1 MLKKA
6 FVLFFLVFI
15 TSGYASIPLV
25 LDDNL
30 EEKCLCREYVDFFED
45 TSTKMGITEILQLN
59 SNKFVTSTAQDLMND
74 NISSSYWLKFTIKNN
89 CTYNRPFNV
98 EMFDFDINQVSL
110 YIPVHGGGY
119 REERAGFDY
128 KFNTRHVHHK
138 NLSFNLPISE
148 GETATFYMRFY
159 STEKNV
165 LEPIVRS
172 YNQTLKYGLTEYIL
186 FGVFYG
192 LLLLMIFY
200 NLLYFIIL
208 KKAHY
213 IFYVFYATGILL
225 YLMSQ
230 NGTGFQFLWANYP
243 QINPY
248 IGDISLFVGIVSM
261 LLFTISFLELK
272 TKNRSIYT
280 LVIVA
285 LILRIATFPIQL
297 ACTDNYSWLIIDV
310 IAVQISLFSG
320 FTLYKQGFV
329 SAKWFLMAFL
339 ILDVCFLVTTLEILG
354 WIHSGIHTVYSLNF
368 GIILQFV
375 FLSISIAESVKD
387 TYKQMTEAQASLIK
401 LKEDANKNLERKVI
415 ERTKELRKQK
425 DIIEEKNQ
433 QIMASVRYAKN
444 IQNAVLPDTIQMS
457 GIGKN
462 FFVLNLPR
470 DIVSGDFYWVHML
483 NEDKYIVTAV
493 DCTGHGIPG
502 AFMSLIG
509 INLLNRIVSEGIHLP
524 NEILSKLHQ
533 SIQEVLKQKETKNAD
548 GMDMAI
554 CLVDKKEKLI
564 HYSGAKNPL
573 IYIQDNK
580 ITKIKASRNGIGGTE
595 QPENIDFELHTL
607 DYKQK
612 AIQFYLFSDGYV
624 DQFGGG
630 FGKKFYT
637 RNFMKLLHENQN
649 LSMKEQYNTL
659 LTTINNWMGT
669 DHFQVD
675 DILVL
680 GIKED

>member
-1 MLKKA
+1 M
-6 FVLFFLVFI
+6 
-15 TSGYASIPLV
+15 SSIPLI
-25 LDDNL
+25 LNDSL
-30 EEKCLCREYVDFFED
+30 EEKCICREYVDFYED
-45 TSTKMGITEILQLN
+45 TSTKKGIKEILQLPEEN
-59 SNKFVTSTAQDLMND
+59 FVTSTAQDLMND
-74 NISSSYWLKFTIKNN
+74 NIRSAYWLRFTITNN
-89 CTYNRPFNV
+89 CSYSKPFNV
-98 EMFDFDINQVSL
+98 EMFDFDINKVSL
-110 YIPVHGGGY
+110 YIPLHSGGY
-119 REERAGFDY
+119 REEHAGFDY
-128 KFNTRHVHHK
+128 KFQSRDVHHK
-138 NLSFNLPISE
+138 NLSFNLPITE

-159 STEKNV
+159 SNDKNV

-213 IFYVFYATGILL
+213 IFYVFYASGILI

-230 NGTGFQFLWANYP
+230 NGTGFQFLWPNYP
-243 QINPY
+243 EINPY
-248 IGDISLFVGIVSM
+248 IGDISLFVGIISM
-261 LLFTISFLELK
+261 LFFTISFLELK
-272 TKNRSIYT
+272 TKNRTVFRFNI
-280 LVIVA
+280 IA
-285 LILRIATFPIQL
+285 LIIRTALFPIQL
-297 ACTDNYSWLIIDV
+297 VSGENYLWLIVDV
-310 IAVQISLFSG
+310 ITVQISLLSG
-320 FTLYKQGFV
+320 LILYKQGFI
-329 SAKWFLMAFL
+329 SAKWFLMAFI
-339 ILDVCFLVTTLEILG
+339 ILDVCFFVSMLESFG
-354 WIHSGIHTVYSLNF
+354 WIDSGIHTVYSLNF

-387 TYKQMTEAQASLIK
+387 TYKQMNEAQASLIQ

-444 IQNAVLPDTIQMS
+444 IQNAVLPDTLQMS

-462 FFVLNLPR
+462 FFVLNIPR
-470 DIVSGDFYWVHML
+470 DIVSGDFYWVHIINDDEYL
-483 NEDKYIVTAV
+483 VTAV

-509 INLLNRIVSEGIHLP
+509 INLLNRIVSEGTYMP
-524 NEILSKLHQ
+524 NEVLSKLHK

-548 GMDMAI
+548 GMDMAM
-554 CLVDKKEKLI
+554 CLVNKKNKTI

-573 IYIQDNK
+573 LYIQNGK
-580 ITKIKASRNGIGGTE
+580 ITKIKASRTGIGGTE
-595 QPENIDFELHTL
+595 QPNSIDFELHTI
-607 DYKQK
+607 DYKESP
-612 AIQFYLFSDGYV
+612 IQFYLFSDGYV
-624 DQFGGG
+624 DQFGGEL
-630 FGKKFYT
+630 GKKFYT
-637 RNFMKLLHENQN
+637 RNFMKLLLQNSNQ
-649 LSMKEQYNTL
+649 SMEDQYNIL
-659 LTTINNWMGT
+659 LKTVNDWMGT

-680 GIKED
+680 GIKEE